1 MPHHRYRHHK
11 VLAKSRW
18 GYPVTFI
25 QRIYERYGGEAT
37 PLKRISDLFDLL
49 LYFKRY
55 GVLGSELTGHSSADI
70 SNFRRRLKRLW
81 RYLNDEIDEMQVIS
95 ILIIFLK
102 NNIIF

>member
-1 MPHHRYRHHK
+1 MPHHRYRHHAK

-25 QRIYERYGGEAT
+25 QRIYERYGGETT
-37 PLKRISDLFDLL
+37 PLKSISDLFDLL

-55 GVLGSELTGHSSADI
+55 GVLGSELTFRSGADI

-81 RYLNDEIDEMQVIS
+81 RYLRDEIDEMQVIE
-95 ILIIFLK
+95 I
-102 NNIIF
+102 